1 VTWERTA
8 IERDLEDLMMEPMEI
23 LMDWET
29 MTEQGTD
36 EVDLVR

>member
-1 VTWERTA
+1 MTWERTA

-23 LMDWET
+23 LMGWET